1 MGKRCGTKYPI
12 LMVHGAGFRDDSRF
26 YNYWGRIPKAL
37 SSEGARIF
45 YSGQDAWG
53 SIEYN
58 GTIIKER
65 IEQVLKI
72 TKAGKVN
79 IIAHSRGGLEARYA
93 ITKLAMGKYVASLT
107 TISTPHY
114 GSKTMNIFYKFP
126 KGLYWFVSSI
136 VNLYF
141 KVLGDKNPD
150 FFTSSR
156 QFSTYEAEIFNKNVQ
171 DDPHV
176 LYQSYAAKMKNSL
189 SDPLF
194 IFTHLI
200 ISFFDGENDGLCPVA
215 SARWGNFKGVVSG
228 KNFLGISHAGVID
241 SYRCNYSGIDLRE
254 LYITIV
260 EGIKN
265 DNL

>member
-1 MGKRCGTKYPI
+1 MKKRCDTKYPI
-12 LMVHGAGFRDDSRF
+12 LLVHGAGFRDDSRF

-37 SSEGARIF
+37 TDEGATIF

-126 KGLYWFVSSI
+126 KGLYRFVSSI

-156 QFSTYEAEIFNKNVQ
+156 QFSTYEAEIFNKNTPN
-171 DDPHV
+171 DSSV
-176 LYQSYAAKMKNSL
+176 LYQSYAAKMKKSL

-194 IFTHLI
+194 VLTHLI

-215 SARWGNFKGVVSG
+215 SAKWGNYRGLITG
-228 KNFLGISHAGVID
+228 KNFWGISHAGVID
-241 SYRCNYSGIDLRE
+241 SYRFNYSGIDLPE
-254 LYITIV
+254 FYVNIV
-260 EGIKN
+260 EGVKKE
-265 DNL
+265 NL